1 MHLFKPTQCSRVN
14 SNVNY
19 GLWVMMTRQCT
30 LINCNKCT
38 TPEENVN
45 NVGGY
50 VDTGGR
56 GAYRRFLYL
65 TLNFAVN
72 LRLL

>member
-1 MHLFKPTQCSRVN
+1 MHLFKHIQCTRVN

-19 GLWVMMTRQCT
+19 GLWVFMTGQRAF
-30 LINCNKCT
+30 IDCNKCT
-38 TPEENVN
+38 TLVENVN

-50 VDTGGR
+50 MYVWGQGE
-56 GAYRRFLYL
+56 YRKFLYL

-72 LRLL
+72 LRWL